1 MPVIDAILHDS
12 RGSCGLLNPATADV
26 MGNLLPVRAILF
38 SSDFKVVGPLRFLRG
53 GATTNLSVTSSYQ
66 GIYIKEH
73 ATISIGTRTKFGAT
87 LIFKEEVVSGRTQ
100 GRQEIMTR

>member
-1 MPVIDAILHDS
+1 MIDAILHDS

-26 MGNLLPVRAILF
+26 MGNLLPIRAILF
-38 SSDFKVVGPLRFLRG
+38 SSDFKVVGPLRFL

-66 GIYIKEH
+66 GIYYYIKEH
-73 ATISIGTRTKFGAT
+73 AIISIGTRTKFGAT

>member
-1 MPVIDAILHDS
+1 MINAILHDS
-12 RGSCGLLNPATADV
+12 RGSCGLLNPATGDV
-26 MGNLLPVRAILF
+26 MGNLLPIRAILF
-38 SSDFKVVGPLRFLRG
+38 SSDFKVVGPLRFL
-53 GATTNLSVTSSYQ
+53 GATTNLSVTSSHQ